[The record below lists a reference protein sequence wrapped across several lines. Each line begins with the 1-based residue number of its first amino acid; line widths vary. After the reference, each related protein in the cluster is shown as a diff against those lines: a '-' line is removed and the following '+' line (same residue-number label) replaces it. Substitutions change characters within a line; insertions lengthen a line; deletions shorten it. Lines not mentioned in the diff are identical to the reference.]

1 VTRSLFN
8 YLVPMIQDKQA
19 KEGGEEEEE
28 EEGGNRPN

>member
-8 YLVPMIQDKQA
+8 YLVPIIQDKQA
-19 KEGGEEEEE
+19 KEEGEEEE